1 MPVIVLESW
10 PRMILDSLGNQSGGI
25 RQLVPG
31 SARPCFR
38 NEGRAVT
45 KEDAQ
50 GWPLA
55 AAHRQTCIDVCAHK
69 HTCTHRHT
77 HMSTDAYMHTH
88 TQAYTRTCTPPPTH
102 THKGFL
108 ADVLNRVS
116 VLTKPRCASQAAAVW
131 WASASCPP
139 NDPILEENLSHIA
152 FHFYV
157 NECFTCMY
165 VTGTHGGRKKGLVS
179 GELKG
184 HLPEHSCRFLLC
196 RMPQS
201 CANSSECSKSCCM
214 PVASLRLRHTSGFT
228 RGALPSYLTFYEV
241 L

>member
-1 MPVIVLESW
+1 MCTQTHSYE
-10 PRMILDSLGNQSGGI
+10 
-25 RQLVPG
+25 
-31 SARPCFR
+31 
-38 NEGRAVT
+38 
-45 KEDAQ
+45 
-50 GWPLA
+50 
-55 AAHRQTCIDVCAHK
+55 HRRIHA
-69 HTCTHRHT
+69 CTHRHT
-77 HMSTDAYMHTH
+77 HAH
-88 TQAYTRTCTPPPTH
+88 APPPPHAH
-102 THKGFL
+102 TKRSTKPWFL
-108 ADVLNRVS
+108 ADVLNQVS
-116 VLTKPRCASQAAAVW
+116 ALTKPRCASQAAAVW

-179 GELKG
+179 GKLKG

-201 CANSSECSKSCCM
+201 CANSSEYSKSCCM

-228 RGALPSYLTFYEV
+228 RGALPSYLTFY
-241 L
+241 